1 MLIIKKNVSK
11 LDWIKIKNFCPSKD
25 TEGNEKAEQRA
36 GDGIYLH
43 CIPLTG
49 NAKNS

>member
-11 LDWIKIKNFCPSKD
+11 LDWIKIKNFRPTKD
-25 TEGNEKAEQRA
+25 TEGNEKAEQRV
-36 GDGIYLH
+36 GDGVYSH

-49 NAKNS
+49 HSKDS